1 MEQETSPTREEILT
15 QVLAQELLNR
25 EQNLSQPASAF
36 SSVSGVLGGF
46 SIAILVLC
54 LNPQIIIIN
63 SNKDWIASL
72 ILISAT
78 FYIYSSGI
86 FANSTSFKEKET
98 KRKVFNFG
106 LVIFHSSNYILSSG
120 ILLLTFQF
128 ELFILRIVAIFI
140 TISSFLVMIIN
151 IGAVS
156 KRGLREIIKIAL
168 MSFSSGS

>member
-15 QVLAQELLNR
+15 QVLAQELLRR
-25 EQNLSQPASAF
+25 EQNLSQSASAF

-46 SIAILVLC
+46 SITILVLC
-54 LNPQIIIIN
+54 LTPKIITIN
-63 SNKDWIASL
+63 SQKDWIVSL

-86 FANSTSFKEKET
+86 FANSTSFKEKD
-98 KRKVFNFG
+98 KNRNVFNFG

-128 ELFILRIVAIFI
+128 ELFILRLVAIFI
-140 TISSFLVMIIN
+140 TILSFLVMTIN
-151 IGAVS
+151 IGAVT
-156 KRGLREIIKIAL
+156 KRGLREVIKIAL
-168 MSFSSGS
+168 MSIGSGR